1 MAKLIVWGEKKLH
14 LKFSILIVPKAA
26 KKWVTRLSAVTF
38 KDCIIF
44 NAKIDQERLK
54 DNDIV
59 PLGYLELAQAANR
72 DPDCE
77 WGFYFFEEDIPPRGS
92 WTLPGDKHIPDGQEV
107 SVNAPSSS
115 EIEGYKTFL
124 AEFMVP
130 DPLDPNGRER
140 MFDRAR
146 YDRLIGAFREIE
158 DKTLIISRRD
168 TKIKELEAEVKTL
181 QEMNYRRKK
190 VRRDYRMGDGFLT
203 PGLSETSASS
213 SHGD

>member
-1 MAKLIVWGEKKLH
+1 
-14 LKFSILIVPKAA
+14 
-26 KKWVTRLSAVTF
+26 
-38 KDCIIF
+38 
-44 NAKIDQERLK
+44 
-54 DNDIV
+54 
-59 PLGYLELAQAANR
+59 
-72 DPDCE
+72 
-77 WGFYFFEEDIPPRGS
+77 
-92 WTLPGDKHIPDGQEV
+92 
-107 SVNAPSSS
+107 
-115 EIEGYKTFL
+115 
-124 AEFMVP
+124 MVP

-168 TKIKELEAEVKTL
+168 TRITELEAEVKTL